1 MKRWAASPNTFT
13 LDFGDYTD
21 EYFSVRTQEGERIA
35 QLIAGYIDIIL
46 KRQKPKDHFGIGA
59 EEGCT
64 LEEDEVLPA
73 KYITFFHV
81 ESMPWIIIGLKKEI
95 FNTLWFVWLC
105 FCLGF
110 P

>member
-13 LDFGDYTD
+13 LDFGDYAD
-21 EYFSVRTQEGERIA
+21 EYYSVETQEGEQIA

-46 KRQKPKDHFGIGA
+46 KRQKPKDHFGIGG

-73 KYITFFHV
+73 RYYT
-81 ESMPWIIIGLKKEI
+81 EI
-95 FNTLWFVWLC
+95 
-105 FCLGF
+105 
-110 P
+110 PDE